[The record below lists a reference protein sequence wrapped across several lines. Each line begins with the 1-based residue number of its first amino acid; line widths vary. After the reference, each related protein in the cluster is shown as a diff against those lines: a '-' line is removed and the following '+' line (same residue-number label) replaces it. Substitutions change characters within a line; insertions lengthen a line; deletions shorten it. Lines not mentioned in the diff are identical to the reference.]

1 MANSIEVPVLL
12 SLEQAQ
18 SQAEA
23 LRQILQESI
32 QPNSSEF
39 RTISTMIERAVTQA
53 ERLKQTMGESFKTS
67 SGSKKFNNE
76 LQKTFDLLAT
86 ATGRLQNTSGKNL
99 IFSESE
105 LNRINE
111 ANSKIQEL
119 QKQITDIQAG
129 KIGNLLMIAL

>member
-1 MANSIEVPVLL
+1 MANSIEVPVRL

-18 SQAEA
+18 SQAET
-23 LRQILQESI
+23 LRRILQESV

-39 RTISTMIERAVTQA
+39 RAISTMIERATTQA

-67 SGSKKFNNE
+67 SGSKKFNND

-86 ATGRLQNTSGKNL
+86 VTGRLQNVSEKNL

-105 LNRINE
+105 LSNINE
-111 ANSKIQEL
+111 ANS
-119 QKQITDIQAG
+119 
-129 KIGNLLMIAL
+129 LLYSTLSGSCAIAFS